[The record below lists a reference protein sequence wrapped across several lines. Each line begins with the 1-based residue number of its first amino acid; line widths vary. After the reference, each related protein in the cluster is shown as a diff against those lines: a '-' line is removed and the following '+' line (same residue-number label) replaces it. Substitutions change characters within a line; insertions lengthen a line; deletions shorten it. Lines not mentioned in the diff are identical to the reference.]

1 MDVIGPSAGN
11 MRTSGKIGKLMRRQ
25 VVRTLAVM
33 VQWRRCGRCVPSGYT
48 QCRHRVLGAHI
59 YRGGHVVTTTPP
71 HHWSTDRVW
80 DGVCTMG
87 GSIGT
92 GADVPISPRGRM
104 ATGKA
109 DLHPRRA
116 VGTEGR
122 KFPHQPGPS

>member
-1 MDVIGPSAGN
+1 MHVIGPSAGN

-59 YRGGHVVTTTPP
+59 YRGGHVATTTPRI
-71 HHWSTDRVW
+71 TGALTACGMR
-80 DGVCTMG
+80 VCTMG
-87 GSIGT
+87 GSMGIGA
-92 GADVPISPRGRM
+92 GVPISPRGRM

-109 DLHPRRA
+109 DLRPRRA

-122 KFPHQPGPS
+122 RDGGT